1 MNEPG
6 VSVEEAAGTSDSLV
20 YLIDDYPDDLL
31 LLRRL
36 CESISMKV
44 QSFASPTDF
53 LNKADLKVHGCIVVD
68 LLMPQMSGL
77 ELHDELSRR
86 GSTLPIIV
94 VTGHADAATCRSAFQ
109 SGVFDFVEKSFNPH
123 ELVQVIRRAVRES
136 EKTERETKV
145 RASSI
150 ASLDKLSPRESE
162 VADLLSEGKTLKEI
176 GQALGISVQT
186 ASKHRGKLFDKLQ
199 VNNEVDL
206 FKLLLSADPGRA
218 PAGPPEANS
227 ADAPL

>member
-1 MNEPG
+1 MNETG
-6 VSVEEAAGTSDSLV
+6 ITAEEAEASSDSLV

-36 CESISMKV
+36 CESINLKV
-44 QSFASPTDF
+44 QTFASPMDF
-53 LNKADLKVHGCIVVD
+53 LGKADLKVHGCIVVD

-77 ELHDELSRR
+77 ELHDEIRRR

-94 VTGHADAATCRSAFQ
+94 VTGHADAATCRSAFK

-136 EKTERETKV
+136 EKTERETQV
-145 RASSI
+145 RANSI
-150 ASLDKLSPRESE
+150 ASLDKLSPREGE
-162 VADLLSEGKTLKEI
+162 VADLLSKGRTLKEI
-176 GQALGISVQT
+176 GQVLGISVQT
-186 ASKHRGKLFDKLQ
+186 ASKHRGRLFEKLQ

-206 FKLLLSADPGRA
+206 FKLLLAADPDRA
-218 PAGPPEANS
+218 SNEPAEFDS
-227 ADAPL
+227 ADADS